1 MKHLVYISVLMFV
14 SVLTASAYS
23 YEEIISEDSKARAYF
38 WEGAK
43 FKEKGALADANNSL
57 KRALEKA
64 DDCFIGTYLL
74 WEISDIRGDAEGIA
88 YYDEILNSYPYYDN
102 EYREVCDIYYE
113 GDYAGAIKRGEE
125 YIEEYHGTVEAI
137 AVCHFIGRAL
147 YFQGKDMTRAWD
159 VLNEAFTY
167 SGLMPGTAPA
177 YDVGEDVVIDFAN
190 GPRP

>member
-1 MKHLVYISVLMFV
+1 MKYVLYLGFFIALVSSPF
-14 SVLTASAYS
+14 AHD
-23 YEEIISEDSKARAYF
+23 YEVIISENGAAREYF

-64 DDCFIGTYLL
+64 DDCFIGVYLL
-74 WEISDIRGDAEGIA
+74 WEICDSRGDTEGSA
-88 YYDEILNSYPYYDN
+88 FYSSRLNGYPVYDD
-102 EYREVCDIYYE
+102 EYREVCNTYYE
-113 GDYAGAIKRGEE
+113 SDYAGAIRRGEE
-125 YIEEYHGTVEAI
+125 YIEEYHDTVDAI

-147 YFQGKDMTRAWD
+147 YFQGQDMGRAWD

-167 SGLMPGTAPA
+167 SGLMPGTVPA

-190 GPRP
+190 GARP